1 MHYQI
6 LKVDFPLANISISTL
21 KGIIKNEFWKSKP
34 LKPNK
39 TFDEKGSCR

>member
-34 LKPNK
+34 FLTKHLMRK
-39 TFDEKGSCR
+39 DLVDR